1 LRAVPELSP
10 GEVAELLGVS
20 VDTVRRMTDSGR
32 LPTRR
37 TAAGKRQI
45 AGDDLVRY
53 LEEEVPSAAA
63 PTVVA
68 ESARNRFSGIVTRVN
83 RDEVVATVELRAG
96 RHRIVS
102 IMTAEAVDE
111 LGLRPGVLAVAA
123 VKSTNVVV
131 EVVRS

>member
-1 LRAVPELSP
+1 MAELSA
-10 GEVAELLGVS
+10 GEVAELLDVS

-32 LPTRR
+32 LPTQR
-37 TAAGKRQI
+37 TGAGKRQI

-63 PTVVA
+63 PAVVA
-68 ESARNRFSGIVTRVN
+68 ESARNRFSGIVTKVN
-83 RDEVVATVELRAG
+83 RNEVVATVELRCG